1 MKGMGNIMKQA
12 QRMKAELQRLQERM
26 AQTRVEGSA
35 GGGVVTAVA
44 DGNQNIVEVRL
55 SPDIVDPEEIEMLQD
70 LIVAAVNEARR
81 QSQELMNQEMTKIT
95 GGLELNIPGLV

>member
-12 QRMKAELQRLQERM
+12 QRMKAELHRLQERM

-55 SPDIVDPEEIEMLQD
+55 KPEIVDPEEVEMLQD

-81 QSQELMNQEMTKIT
+81 QSQELMNEEMTKIT

>member
-1 MKGMGNIMKQA
+1 
-12 QRMKAELQRLQERM
+12 MKAELQRLQERM
-26 AQTRVEGSA
+26 AQTRVEGTA

-55 SPDIVDPEEIEMLQD
+55 NPDIVDREEIEMLQD

>member
-55 SPDIVDPEEIEMLQD
+55 KPDIVDPEEIEMLQD

>member
-55 SPDIVDPEEIEMLQD
+55 KPEIVDPEDIEMLQD

-95 GGLELNIPGLV
+95 GGLDLNIPGLV